1 MKTVAIDGGNFQD
14 WEEFHDYFKETF
26 GFPEFYGKNMDAW
39 IDCMTYLDDP
49 ESGMSKVTVGKG
61 ELIVLQIINAEHLKQ
76 TAPDIYL
83 ALLECSSFVNHRRIE
98 VGDEPLIIL
107 SF

>member
-1 MKTVAIDGGNFQD
+1 MKTVAIEGRNLRD
-14 WEEFHDYFKETF
+14 WEGFHNYFKETF

-49 ESGMSKVTVGKG
+49 ERGMSKVTVGKG

-76 TAPDIYL
+76 ISPDIYM
-83 ALLECSSFVNHRRIE
+83 ALLECSAFVNRRRIE
-98 VGDEPLIIL
+98 VGDDPLIIL